1 MDFRKLQY
9 FVVTAQEQSISKA
22 AILLHI
28 SQPSLSHSIKKLEE
42 ELKFSLFERTAKGI
56 ELTEPGKRFY
66 NRAREILQHVHNVE
80 MEIEEIQQMGEGK
93 LSIGLIES
101 VRNWLPKM
109 VADYTKQHP
118 KLKVELKEMLSP
130 DSIIQALNRLDIHF
144 VISNHKIK
152 SDLIHVQELYSEPL
166 VVAMHKNHPL
176 ANYQHLY
183 LEDLATEAFIVS
195 THGLQTRENLI
206 QMFQRHNLSLK
217 IQFEIERFEMAC
229 RLIEYNVGIALLP
242 INSIKS
248 YRSDDII
255 YKSIQ
260 DEAIFRTIYLLTV
273 KNRYL
278 PPVVEEFIQLLL
290 TQENDGLVEH
300 NWIIESF
307 V

>member
-22 AILLHI
+22 AVLLHI
-28 SQPSLSHSIKKLEE
+28 SQPSLSHSIKKLEG
-42 ELKFSLFERTAKGI
+42 ELKFLLFERTAKGI

-66 NRAREILQHVHNVE
+66 NRALEILEHVHNVE

-118 KLKVELKEMLSP
+118 KLKVELKEMLTLEG
-130 DSIIQALNRLDIHF
+130 IIQALNRSDVHF
-144 VISNHKIK
+144 VISNHQIK
-152 SDLIHVQELYSEPL
+152 SDVIHVQELYSEPL
-166 VVAMHKNHPL
+166 VVAMNRHHPL
-176 ANYQHLY
+176 ANYQRLY
-183 LEDLATEAFIVS
+183 LEDLATEPFIVS
-195 THGLQTRENLI
+195 THGLQTRQNLI

-248 YRSDDII
+248 YRNDDII
-255 YKSIQ
+255 YKPIE
-260 DEAIFRTIYLLTV
+260 DESIFRTINLMTI

-290 TQENDGLVEH
+290 TTENDSLVEH
-300 NWIIESF
+300 SWMIDSY